1 MNWQMVDLEYKV
13 SFHESES
20 LSLYCSLCQQRAIF
34 TPFKGIG
41 KLPGT
46 LLTKGLNDST
56 KNDRDSIIKYN
67 FFVFFFCFAVE
78 PKER

>member
-13 SFHESES
+13 NSHESKS
-20 LSLYCSLCQQRAIF
+20 VSLYCSPCQQSAIF
-34 TPFKGIG
+34 TPFKGTG

-46 LLTKGLNDST
+46 LITKGWNDST

-67 FFVFFFCFAVE
+67 FFVFFCFAAKL
-78 PKER
+78 KER